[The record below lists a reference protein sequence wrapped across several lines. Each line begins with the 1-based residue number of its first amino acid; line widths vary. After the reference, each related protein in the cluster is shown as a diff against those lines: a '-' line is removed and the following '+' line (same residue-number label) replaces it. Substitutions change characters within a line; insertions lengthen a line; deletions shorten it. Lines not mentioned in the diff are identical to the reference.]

1 MSPVRDLLGGRS
13 STASVERF
21 VEPAVIEEKR
31 RPRDTSR
38 MMGGR
43 EEGDMVRVVRRDD
56 KPYSLVSGGD
66 IWTIMCRQSWGGCSG
81 KRVDIF

>member
-1 MSPVRDLLGGRS
+1 MSPVRDFLEGRS

-43 EEGDMVRVVRRDD
+43 KEGDMVRVVRRDD
-56 KPYSLVSGGD
+56 KPYSLVSD
-66 IWTIMCRQSWGGCSG
+66 IWTIMCRQSWGGCCG